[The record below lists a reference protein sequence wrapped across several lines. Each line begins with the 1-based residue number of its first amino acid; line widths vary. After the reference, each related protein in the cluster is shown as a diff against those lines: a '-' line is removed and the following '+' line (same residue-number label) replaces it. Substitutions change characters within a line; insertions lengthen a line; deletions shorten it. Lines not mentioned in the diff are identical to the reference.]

1 MKQFVLT
8 LLSAAFVA
16 GSAVA
21 QVATTPKALSG
32 LKSTLPAT
40 RMSQRAGM
48 ATPSAEFSLAKAT
61 GRMHIMADSQTVTRN
76 PKELSYQVT
85 GNEINSYMGIGST
98 GLSLSTLQ
106 KLASLV

>member
-48 ATPSAEFSLAKAT
+48 ATPSAKIGLANAT
-61 GRMHIMADSQTVTRN
+61 GRMHVMADDETVTRN
-76 PKELSYQVT
+76 PKELSYQVA
-85 GNEINSYMGIGST
+85 GNEINSYMASAA
-98 GLSLSTLQ
+98 LACRFQLFK